1 MCFSPPH
8 VHDIR
13 GLLTER
19 CKMNETEFGSALNS
33 VFDSATNDRYWV
45 ALVCDSDSDGDRFVS
60 TVYSEVVRACAIQ
73 YGVHYKDKWR
83 AMSLFLR
90 EMFVAMGG
98 VDKCDTAED
107 GLRLIH
113 NAMRSDALFRDVLG
127 RCSVLPA
134 FAYLLYYAM
143 CKNRDGVRVMQF
155 LDWVDHNTADCVLQ
169 YWQNN
174 LVENQFKLAALV
186 TKAAKASPII
196 YPVKSTWNAGA
207 VWNERFH
214 VDDMIIKAV
223 LQTDDFYVEDNGN
236 SKPFSDTDLD
246 PFSING
252 DDVPDDLYKKWC
264 DAVCTW
270 QTACEHALKSP
281 KSNAKT
287 YEGYCQS
294 LNHRHEDMPY
304 GELCMEMYEFVESVG
319 DIYQW
324 WKHRGDNDVNDVS
337 NTSGGFVLGTMDES
351 DLMRS
356 WLE

>member
-19 CKMNETEFGSALNS
+19 CKMNETEFESALNR
-33 VFDSATNDRYWV
+33 VFDSATNDQYWT
-45 ALVCDSDSDGDRFVS
+45 ALFCDGDGKFIS

-73 YGVHYKDKWR
+73 YGGKYTDKWQE
-83 AMSLFLR
+83 MSLFLR

-134 FAYLLYYAM
+134 FANLLYYAVRM
-143 CKNRDGVRVMQF
+143 NRDGVRVMQF
-155 LDWVDHNTADCVLQ
+155 LDCVDHNTADCVLQ

-174 LVENQFKLAALV
+174 LVENQFELAALV
-186 TKAAKASPII
+186 TKAAKVSPII

-223 LQTDDFYVEDNGN
+223 LQKDDFYVEDNGR

-252 DDVPDDLYKKWC
+252 DDVPDDLYKKWSN
-264 DAVCTW
+264 AVCAW
-270 QTACEHALKSP
+270 QIACEHALKSP
-281 KSNAKT
+281 RSNAKT
-287 YEGYCQS
+287 YEGYCQA
-294 LNHRHEDMPY
+294 LNHRHADVPY
-304 GELCMEMYEFVESVG
+304 DGLCMEMYEFVESVG
-319 DIYQW
+319 NIYQW
-324 WKHRGDNDVNDVS
+324 WKHRGDNDVS
-337 NTSGGFVLGTMDES
+337 NTSGGFVLGTMSES

>member
-19 CKMNETEFGSALNS
+19 CKMNETEFESALNS

-45 ALVCDSDSDGDRFVS
+45 ALFCDGERFVS

-73 YGVHYKDKWR
+73 WGGKYADKWQE
-83 AMSLFLR
+83 MSLFLR

-98 VDKCDTAED
+98 VDKKDCDTAED

-113 NAMRSDALFRDVLG
+113 NAMCSPALFRDALG

-134 FAYLLYYAM
+134 FANLLYYAM
-143 CKNRDGVRVMQF
+143 RMNRDGVRVMQF
-155 LDWVDHNTADCVLQ
+155 LDCVDHNTADCVLQ

-174 LVENQFKLAALV
+174 LVENQFELAALV
-186 TKAAKASPII
+186 TKSANASPIM
-196 YPVKSTWNAGA
+196 YPIKSTWDAGA

-214 VDDMIIKAV
+214 VDDMIVNAV
-223 LQTDDFYVEDNGN
+223 LQKDDFYVEDNGN

-246 PFSING
+246 PFSIG
-252 DDVPDDLYKKWC
+252 DDDVPDALYKEWS
-264 DAVCTW
+264 DAVCSW
-270 QTACEHALKSP
+270 QIACEHALKSP
-281 KSNAKT
+281 RSNAKT

-294 LNHRHEDMPY
+294 LNHRHEYIPY
-304 GELCMEMYEFVESVG
+304 DGLCMEMYEFVESVG
-319 DIYQW
+319 NIYQW
-324 WKHRGDNDVNDVS
+324 WKHRGDNNVS
-337 NTSGGFVLGTMDES
+337 NTSGGFVLGTMNES

>member
-19 CKMNETEFGSALNS
+19 CKMNETEFESALNS
-33 VFDSATNDRYWV
+33 VFDSATNDQYWA
-45 ALVCDSDSDGDRFVS
+45 ALFCEDGKFVS

-73 YGVHYKDKWR
+73 WGGKYTDKWQEL
-83 AMSLFLR
+83 SLFLR

-98 VDKCDTAED
+98 LDEGCDTAED

-113 NAMRSDALFRDVLG
+113 NAMRSPALFKDALG

-134 FAYLLYYAM
+134 FANLLYYAM
-143 CKNRDGVRVMQF
+143 RMGRDGIRVMQF
-155 LDWVDHNTADCVLQ
+155 LDCVDHGTADCVLQ

-174 LVENQFKLAALV
+174 LVENQFELAALV
-186 TKAAKASPII
+186 TKAAKASPIM
-196 YPVKSTWNAGA
+196 YPIKSTWNAGA

-214 VDDMIIKAV
+214 VDDMIISAV
-223 LQTDDFYVEDNGN
+223 LQKDDFYVGG
-236 SKPFSDTDLD
+236 KPFSDTDLD
-246 PFSING
+246 PFSIGN
-252 DDVPDDLYKKWC
+252 DDVPDDLYKEWSN
-264 DAVCTW
+264 AVCGW
-270 QTACEHALKSP
+270 QIACEHALQSP

-294 LNHRHEDMPY
+294 LNHRHADVPY
-304 GELCMEMYEFVESVG
+304 DGLCMDMYKFVESVG
-319 DIYQW
+319 NIYQW
-324 WKHRGDNDVNDVS
+324 WKHRGDNDVS
-337 NTSGGFVLGTMDES
+337 NASGGFVLGTMSES

>member
-1 MCFSPPH
+1 
-8 VHDIR
+8 
-13 GLLTER
+13 
-19 CKMNETEFGSALNS
+19 MNESEFESALDS
-33 VFDSATNDRYWV
+33 VFDSATNDQYWT
-45 ALVCDSDSDGDRFVS
+45 ALFCDEDGKFVS
-60 TVYSEVVRACAIQ
+60 TGYSEVVRACAIQ
-73 YGVHYKDKWR
+73 YGGKYADKWQE
-83 AMSLFLR
+83 MSLLLR

-113 NAMRSDALFRDVLG
+113 NAMCSPAMFRDVLG

-134 FAYLLYYAM
+134 FANLIYYAM
-143 CKNRDGVRVMQF
+143 RMNRDGVRVMQF
-155 LDWVDHNTADCVLQ
+155 LDCVDHNTADCVLQ

-174 LVENQFKLAALV
+174 LVENQFELAALV

-196 YPVKSTWNAGA
+196 YPVKSTWDAGA

-214 VDDMIIKAV
+214 ADDMIIKAV
-223 LQTDDFYVEDNGN
+223 LQKDDFYVEDNGR

-246 PFSING
+246 PFTISMDEVTPG
-252 DDVPDDLYKKWC
+252 LYTKWIES
-264 DAVCTW
+264 AGAW

-281 KSNAKT
+281 RSNAKT

-294 LNHRHEDMPY
+294 LNHRHEDVPY
-304 GELCMEMYEFVESVG
+304 DGLCMEMYEFVESVG

-337 NTSGGFVLGTMDES
+337 DTSGGFVLGTMSES

>member
-1 MCFSPPH
+1 
-8 VHDIR
+8 
-13 GLLTER
+13 
-19 CKMNETEFGSALNS
+19 MNEIEFESALNS

-45 ALVCDSDSDGDRFVS
+45 ALFCDGDRFVS

-73 YGVHYKDKWR
+73 WGGKYADKWQ
-83 AMSLFLR
+83 AMSSFLR

-98 VDKCDTAED
+98 VDKKGCDTAYG

-113 NAMRSDALFRDVLG
+113 SAMCSPVLFRDVLG
-127 RCSVLPA
+127 RGSVLPA
-134 FAYLLYYAM
+134 FANLMYDAM
-143 CKNRDGVRVMQF
+143 RKNRDGVRVMQF
-155 LDWVDHNTADCVLQ
+155 LDCVDPGTADCVLQ

-174 LVENQFKLAALV
+174 LVENQFELAAMV
-186 TKAAKASPII
+186 TKAAKASPIM
-196 YPVKSTWNAGA
+196 YPIKSTWNTGA

-223 LQTDDFYVEDNGN
+223 LQKDDFYVEDNGR

-246 PFSING
+246 PFSIG
-252 DDVPDDLYKKWC
+252 ADDVPDDLYKKWY

-270 QTACEHALKSP
+270 QIACEHALKSP
-281 KSNAKT
+281 RSNAKT

-294 LNHRHEDMPY
+294 LNHRHEDVPY
-304 GELCMEMYEFVESVG
+304 DVLCMEMYEFVESVG

-324 WKHRGDNDVNDVS
+324 WKHRGDNDVS
-337 NTSGGFVLGTMDES
+337 NASGGFVLGTMSES